1 MPFKCVVRAGFH
13 FHEETDMSHAAGGVS
28 PANPHDDSTALSP
41 STGRR
46 AFIESVTLGAAALAA
61 SMTAAPMVSAMA
73 ESPPLRPSGFA
84 GPWSD
89 AWLDGIKGT
98 HKQFFD
104 GVTVNDGF
112 AMAFAA
118 NFLNLNKEAYGLGDH
133 DLTAVVGLRHFA
145 MPMALSDEVWQK
157 YGVGK
162 AFNITDPSTK
172 AIATRNPFLHK
183 DGVLFPG
190 SDIPTLV
197 SRGVIFTVCNVALMV
212 LSGKVAA
219 AANVSADEAKKDWA
233 AGLVSGTTLVPVGV
247 LAVNRAQEK
256 GCTYCY
262 GG

>member
-1 MPFKCVVRAGFH
+1 
-13 FHEETDMSHAAGGVS
+13 MSHATGVEVS
-28 PANPHDDSTALSP
+28 ADVRDRIGDEATRAPRPD
-41 STGRR
+41 RR
-46 AFIESVTLGAAALAA
+46 AFLESVTLGAAAIAA

-73 ESPPLRPSGFA
+73 ESAPARKGTSA

-104 GVTVNDGF
+104 GVTINDGF
-112 AMAFAA
+112 AMVFAA
-118 NFLNLNKEAYGLGDH
+118 GFLNLNKEAYGLGDH
-133 DLTAVVGLRHFA
+133 DLTAVVGLRHLA
-145 MPMALSDEVWQK
+145 MLMALSDAMWEK
-157 YGVGK
+157 YGIGK
-162 AFNITDPSTK
+162 GFNVTDPATK

-183 DGVLFPG
+183 EGMPLPG

-197 SRGVIFTVCNVALMV
+197 GRGVIFTVCNVALTV
-212 LSGKVAA
+212 LSGKMAA
-219 AANVSADEAKKDWA
+219 GAGVSAEDAKKEWV
-233 AGLVSGTTLVPVGV
+233 AGLVPGTTLVPVGV

>member
-1 MPFKCVVRAGFH
+1 
-13 FHEETDMSHAAGGVS
+13 MSHAAGVETSADVRDAGVEEACRA
-28 PANPHDDSTALSP
+28 PRPD
-41 STGRR
+41 RR
-46 AFIESVTLGAAALAA
+46 AFLESVTLGAAAIAA
-61 SMTAAPMVSAMA
+61 SMTAAPMMSAMA
-73 ESPPLRPSGFA
+73 ESVPARKGTSA

-104 GVTVNDGF
+104 GVTINDGF
-112 AMAFAA
+112 AMVFAA
-118 NFLNLNKEAYGLGDH
+118 GFLNLNKEVYGLSDH
-133 DLTAVVGLRHFA
+133 DLTAVVGLRHLA
-145 MPMALSDEVWQK
+145 MLMALSDAMWEK
-157 YGVGK
+157 YGIGK
-162 AFNITDPSTK
+162 AFTVTDPATK

-183 DGVLFPG
+183 EGMPLPG

-197 SRGVIFTVCNVALMV
+197 SRGVIFTVCNVALTV

-219 AANVSADEAKKDWA
+219 AAGVSADDAKKEWV
-233 AGLVSGTTLVPVGV
+233 AGLVPGTTLVPVGV

>member
-1 MPFKCVVRAGFH
+1 
-13 FHEETDMSHAAGGVS
+13 MSHATGSETVAEVRDRGGDEPTRAGR
-28 PANPHDDSTALSP
+28 AD
-41 STGRR
+41 RR
-46 AFIESVTLGAAALAA
+46 AFLESVTLGAAAIAA
-61 SMTAAPMVSAMA
+61 SMTAAPMLSAMT
-73 ESPPLRPSGFA
+73 ESAPPRKGTSG

-145 MPMALSDEVWQK
+145 MPMALSDAMWEK
-157 YGVGK
+157 YGIGK
-162 AFNITDPSTK
+162 AFNITDPATK

-183 DGVLFPG
+183 EGVLFPG

-197 SRGVIFTVCNVALMV
+197 SRGVIFTVCNVALTV
-212 LSGKVAA
+212 LSGKVAGG
-219 AANVSADEAKKDWA
+219 ANVSADEAKKDWT
-233 AGLVSGTTLVPVGV
+233 AGLVPGTTLVPVGV